1 MMFAC
6 DTVRTTSSVAVVQAW
21 EIGLGPRG
29 DTVSDPTIPTE
40 DVRDGATGSAVGL
53 DPKRWQALAVIAVAQ
68 LMIIL
73 DASIVNIALPSAQ
86 ADLGISNADRQWVVT
101 AYTLAFGGLLLL
113 GGRIAD
119 FVGRKR
125 TFVIGLVGFAAA
137 SGLGGIASTAGLL
150 FAARGLQGA
159 FAAVLAPSALSLITV
174 MFTLP
179 KERARAFGVFGA
191 ISGGGAAIGL
201 ILGGVLTE
209 YASWRWCL
217 GVNVPIALGAA
228 VAAVPIVR
236 ESKASGDT
244 SYDIPGALLATLG
257 LVSLVYGFTEAAKQ
271 KNPGQSTEVLGWTAS
286 STLFFLI
293 AAAVLLIAFVGWE
306 LRAKNPLLPLRII
319 LDRNRGGSY
328 LVFLLVGAGLFS
340 MFLFLTYYFQI
351 TLGYS
356 PLKAGFAFLPFSGGL
371 IVAAGVVS
379 QLLPRIGPKPLMVPG
394 LVMAVAG
401 MLLLTRIAADTPYW
415 THVLPALLLMS
426 VGLAGVFIPAASTA
440 LIGIGNHDAG
450 VASAVLNTGQQV
462 GGSLGLALL
471 NTLYAGAVT
480 GYLADH
486 LPSSPADAARVTGQ
500 AFVHGYH
507 VAFVWGAVL
516 FFLSLVVVVVF
527 INVKKEDV
535 PATPG
540 IAA

>member
-1 MMFAC
+1 
-6 DTVRTTSSVAVVQAW
+6 
-21 EIGLGPRG
+21 
-29 DTVSDPTIPTE
+29 
-40 DVRDGATGSAVGL
+40 
-53 DPKRWQALAVIAVAQ
+53 
-68 LMIIL
+68 
-73 DASIVNIALPSAQ
+73 SIVNIALPSAQ
-86 ADLGISNADRQWVVT
+86 ADLGISDADRQWVVT

-119 FVGRKR
+119 FMGRKR
-125 TFVIGLVGFAAA
+125 TFIVGLLGFAGA
-137 SGLGGIASTAGLL
+137 SALGGIASTAALL

-159 FAAVLAPSALSLITV
+159 FAALLAPAALSLITV

-201 ILGGVLTE
+201 IVGGVLTE

-228 VAAVPIVR
+228 AAAVPIVH
-236 ESKASGDT
+236 ESKAYGDT
-244 SYDIPGALLATLG
+244 RYDILGAVLATLG

-271 KNPGQSTEVLGWTAS
+271 RNPGESTEVLGWTAG

-293 AAAVLLIAFVGWE
+293 AAGVLLAAFVAWE

-328 LVFLLVGAGLFS
+328 LVFLLVGAGLFA

-356 PLKAGFAFLPFSGGL
+356 PLKSGFAFLPFSGGIIVTAG
-371 IVAAGVVS
+371 IVA
-379 QLLPRIGPKPLMVPG
+379 QLLPRVGPKPLMVPG
-394 LVMAVAG
+394 MVMAVVG
-401 MLLLTRIAADTPYW
+401 MLLLTRITPDTAYW
-415 THVLPALLLMS
+415 SHVLPALLLMS
-426 VGLAGVFIPAASTA
+426 VGLAGVFIPASSTA
-440 LIGIGNHDAG
+440 LVGVGDHDAG
-450 VASAVLNTGQQV
+450 VASAVLNTAQQV

-480 GYLADH
+480 NYVSDNLTN
-486 LPSSPADAARVTGQ
+486 PADTERVTRL

-507 VAFVWGAVL
+507 VSFFWGAALL
-516 FFLSLVVVVVF
+516 FLALLVSTFVVHA
-527 INVKKEDV
+527 KKEDV
-535 PATPG
+535 PSSPSM
-540 IAA
+540 AAA